1 VVGEEGGGEE
11 GKVEEEEAGSTLL
24 PFLGG
29 EDKDDGSAG
38 LLLLLL
44 LLEEEEEEERGR
56 PLESI
61 AHCHSP
67 TSNTCASL
75 TTRMKDCTVVTSILQ
90 KLRKSCCPTNLLAPS
105 LIFSRSNP
113 SPSKK

>member
-1 VVGEEGGGEE
+1 MVGEEGGGEK
-11 GKVEEEEAGSTLL
+11 GVVEEEEAGSPLL
-24 PFLGG
+24 PLLG
-29 EDKDDGSAG
+29 EEEEDDGSAG

-44 LLEEEEEEERGR
+44 LLEKEEEEKRGL
-56 PLESI
+56 PLEST

-75 TTRMKDCTVVTSILQ
+75 TTLMKDCTVVTSILQ